1 MKAISTLAIAV
12 SLLAGGAVIATPA
25 VAQKNKKAAAAA
37 QPTGPQLSKEERA
50 ALIPLQ
56 TAVQAKDFATAA
68 TLLPAAQAAVKGADA
83 RHILAGLQLQMA
95 LGNNDQA
102 GQAAAIEAMLASG
115 KVAQQDQARLYRA
128 LSALYTN
135 LKQPERASAALQRLA
150 QLEPNSVEVMLMQAE
165 ADARV
170 NKHGEAIAGIEK
182 AIAMEKA
189 AGRAAPENW
198 YKRALRFA
206 YETKRQPDT
215 MRIGQALLSAYP
227 TAENWRDVLTI
238 YRQQANLDKSAETDL
253 LRLLRAAK
261 AMKGESDFYMLAS
274 NLNNAG
280 FPGEAKAVLDEGGQA
295 KLINT
300 SKDIFRQLLATTSGR
315 VAEDRASLPSLAT
328 KANAAA
334 DGKLAL
340 STADAFLGYR
350 DYARAAELYR
360 LALRK
365 GSVDSNLVNTR
376 LGMAL
381 ALAGQRAEAEAAF
394 RAVTGNRAQIAQFWM
409 LWLSQ
414 RA

>member
-1 MKAISTLAIAV
+1 MKAISTFAIAV
-12 SLLAGGAVIATPA
+12 SMLAGGAVIATPA
-25 VAQKNKKAAAAA
+25 VAQKNKKEAA
-37 QPTGPQLSKEERA
+37 QPAGPQLSKEERA

-68 TLLPAAQAAVKGADA
+68 TLVPAAQAAAKGADA

-115 KVAQQDQARLYRA
+115 RVAQQDQARLYRA
-128 LSALYTN
+128 LSGLYTN
-135 LKQPERASAALQRLA
+135 LKQPERASAALQRLG
-150 QLEPNSVEVMLMQAE
+150 QLEPNSTDVILLQAE
-165 ADARV
+165 ADARA
-170 NKHGEAIAGIEK
+170 NKHGEAVAGIER
-182 AIAMEKA
+182 AIAAEKA
-189 AGRAAPENW
+189 AGRAVPENW

-206 YETKRQPDT
+206 YEAKRQQDT
-215 MRIGQALLSAYP
+215 MRVGQALLAAYP
-227 TAENWRDVLTI
+227 TPENWRDVLTI
-238 YRQQANLDKSAETDL
+238 YRQQANLDKAAETDL

-261 AMKGESDFYMLAS
+261 AMKGESDFYTLAS

-300 SKDIFRQLLATTSGR
+300 NKDFFRALLNTTNSR
-315 VAEDRASLPSLAT
+315 VTEDRASLPSLAT

-365 GSVDSNLVNTR
+365 GTVDSNLVNTR

-409 LWLSQ
+409 LWLAQ